1 MFGFVKQKFNLAMTF
16 FGCNVLR
23 FVSMNNQECK
33 IRPKVVNINS
43 NEPLFYPDSVNIN
56 KYSGKCNSI
65 NDPYAKSCVP
75 DVIKNINVKVFNL
88 ISRTNETRYTK

>member
-33 IRPKVVNINS
+33 RPKVVNINS

-56 KYSGKCNSI
+56 KYSGKCNNI

-88 ISRTNETRYTK
+88 ISRTNEARYTK